1 MPWLGDSITRA
12 KRSYQRWMER
22 FWQLPVTLMG
32 AAGLF
37 LLGRWAGA
45 AQGLSWELAGGVGLA
60 VLAALLMWAKE
71 YLSMFGSERERR
83 EAAEKARDEAQR
95 RADEFFPEIMKLL
108 KQIAANTAPS
118 PTQSARPIGI
128 RTQW

>member
-1 MPWLGDSITRA
+1 
-12 KRSYQRWMER
+12 
-22 FWQLPVTLMG
+22 
-32 AAGLF
+32 
-37 LLGRWAGA
+37 
-45 AQGLSWELAGGVGLA
+45 
-60 VLAALLMWAKE
+60 MWAKE

-118 PTQSARPIGI
+118 QPNGESVCLDD
-128 RTQW
+128 